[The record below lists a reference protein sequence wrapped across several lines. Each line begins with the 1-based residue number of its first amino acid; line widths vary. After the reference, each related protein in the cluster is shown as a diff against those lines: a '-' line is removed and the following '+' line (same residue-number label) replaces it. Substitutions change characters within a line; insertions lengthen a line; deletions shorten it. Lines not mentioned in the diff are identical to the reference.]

1 MGWLQRVK
9 ALFQGNKLSEDHRDE
24 LEFHLAMREQL
35 NVAQGMSQEDARRD
49 ARQRFGNPV
58 SLHERMR
65 EVDLVTWPGSVYQ
78 DLRFGLRTLLKHP
91 GFTASAVL
99 ALALGIGVNTAV
111 FTVYKAVIYRSLD
124 ARDPGKMVN
133 LALSRESGDTDPMFS
148 YADYLAYKDRVTS
161 FSGLIAEA
169 GEKLTL
175 TGVPSPTHE
184 RHSALG
190 TIAGRFGLVSPRL
203 SSSGT
208 EFATVAEISENY
220 FEVLGAPA
228 LRGRLIAARDAGEFQ
243 THPAVMISENYWTIR
258 FEADPAIFGKIV
270 KLNGASFTVIGITP
284 HNFVGTGIAAPD
296 FWVPLSLQPLLHPD
310 ANSLQGRE
318 NECCR
323 IFGRL
328 APGVTMQNA
337 QAEVNVIA
345 NHLRSL
351 HDPKS
356 EASKPVTAE
365 IWPGSPFGRRIDS
378 SLIFAVFL
386 IMLAVSM
393 VLVIACANVAS
404 LQLARAAARQNELS
418 MRLSLGAS
426 RSRLIRQLL
435 TESAL
440 LGVIAGTVALL
451 FTWGFLHTIAVEM
464 STALPPEWGSF
475 VMNVNP
481 DMKIFA
487 YVLGISLLAGVLFGL
502 APALESS
509 RSAVRSSFKAN
520 QETSPARGRRL
531 RNALISAQVAI
542 CLVLM
547 IAGSL
552 LIRGSIHSLNMDTG
566 YETKHVINLELQ
578 YPEGAEYDGDRKRT
592 ILGEIRSRVSALPNV
607 TAITVGRAPDGGG
620 VRTAQVSLAG
630 QPSDNRGSG
639 PYLFY
644 TYVLP
649 NYFKTLNITLLTG
662 RSFQAQSG
670 APEPLVVVSES
681 AAAELWPGQNPLG
694 QKISMS
700 TLNQYHGKDEYVPDG
715 ISYQVVGVAHDTRG
729 TQLDGSDVAQIYLP
743 LPEGHIDE
751 HPLLI
756 RTQSDP
762 ALSLKSIGSV
772 IASVDAN
779 VVGYTSTLDEMLHF
793 APPFVV
799 SRCAAAFTSVVGV
812 FGLLL
817 ASMGIYGTVSYV
829 VLLRTREMGIRMAL
843 GASKR
848 NLFSLILRESI
859 RPVIIGLGVGI
870 VLSLW
875 ASHLLRI
882 LLYGLGAVDFV
893 SFAGVSLFFLAIA
906 SFAAYLPSR
915 NATRVD
921 PVVALRYE

>member
-1 MGWLQRVK
+1 MGWLQRTK
-9 ALFQGNKLSEDHRDE
+9 ALFQSKKLSEDHRDE

-35 NVAQGMSQEDARRD
+35 NVTQGMSQEDARRD

-133 LALSRESGDTDPMFS
+133 VALSRESGDTDPMFS
-148 YADYLAYKDRVTS
+148 YADYLAFRDHITA
-161 FSGLIAEA
+161 FSGVIAEA

-184 RHSALG
+184 QHSALG
-190 TIAGRFGLVSPRL
+190 TIAGKFGMVSPRL
-203 SSSGT
+203 SSSGA

-220 FEVLGAPA
+220 FEVLGTPA
-228 LRGRLIAARDAGEFQ
+228 FRGRLIASRDTRDFQ
-243 THPAVMISENYWTIR
+243 AHPAVMISENYWTMR
-258 FEADPAIFGKIV
+258 FEADPAIVGKIV

-284 HNFVGTGIAAPD
+284 HNFVGTGITAPD
-296 FWVPLSLQPLLHPD
+296 FWIPLTLQPLLHPD
-310 ANSLQGRE
+310 ADSFHDRE

-328 APGVTMQNA
+328 APGVTMHKA
-337 QAEVNVIA
+337 QVEVDVIA

-356 EASKPVTAE
+356 EASKPVAAQ
-365 IWPGSPFGRRIDS
+365 IWQGSPFGRKIDS
-378 SLIFAVFL
+378 SLSFAVFL
-386 IMLAVSM
+386 IMLAVGM

-426 RSRLIRQLL
+426 RGRLIRQLL

-440 LGVIAGTVALL
+440 LGVIAGAVALL

-475 VMNVNP
+475 VMHVDP

-502 APALESS
+502 APAFESS
-509 RSAVRSSFKAN
+509 RSAVKSSLKAN

-531 RNALISAQVAI
+531 RDSLISAQVAV

-578 YPEGAEYDGDRKRT
+578 YPEGTKYDGARKRT
-592 ILGEIRSRVSALPNV
+592 ILREIRSRVSALPDV
-607 TAITVGRAPDGGG
+607 TATTVGRAPDGGG
-620 VRTAQVSLAG
+620 VRTAQVSIAG
-630 QPSDNRGSG
+630 HSSDDRSSG

-649 NYFKTLNITLLTG
+649 NYFKTLNISLLAG
-662 RSFQAQSG
+662 RGFQAQSG

-715 ISYQVVGVAHDTRG
+715 S
-729 TQLDGSDVAQIYLP
+729 LYLP

-762 ALSLKSIGSV
+762 ALTSRSIGSA

-793 APPFVV
+793 TPPFVV
-799 SRCAAAFTSVVGV
+799 SRCAAVFTSVVGA

-843 GASKR
+843 GASKGR
-848 NLFSLILRESI
+848 LFGLILRESM
-859 RPVIIGLGVGI
+859 RPVIVGLGVGI
-870 VLSLW
+870 VLSLC
-875 ASHLLRI
+875 ASHLLRT
-882 LLYGLGAVDFV
+882 LLYGLGTVDV
-893 SFAGVSLFFLAIA
+893 LSFAGVSLFFLAIA
-906 SFAAYLPSR
+906 SFATYIPSR
-915 NATRVD
+915 AATRVH
-921 PVVALRYE
+921 PVVALRCE